1 MPKSSVLWIVLGASL
16 LVWLAGCTPPMR
28 SPQPTPQAT
37 AAPLPEAGVL
47 AIVDALARPAPL
59 PGGTSAIYF
68 TVLNGLDQSVQL
80 VSAASPAARAVE
92 THETV
97 AEEGVMKMIPLP
109 DGYPV
114 PAGTTLVLQPGGKH
128 IMLIDLVEP
137 LAPGDTIELTVT
149 FDNGQVFELN
159 VPVLDPQLNR
169 PVDAEGREALGGP
182 QDQPVIHDHESM
194 QGEAAPHEHAQ
205 MHGDNTALSPELA
218 AALEALPV
226 GAIHQLDEALAQGS
240 DWDADAARTTVD
252 DLIAQLDAFSWPED
266 LLPSIETIRTHAVDL
281 HDAIEAG
288 DPARVGE
295 LAAALHHLL
304 HALDQPVIHDH
315 ESMQGEAAPH
325 EHAQMHG
332 DNTALSPEL
341 AAALE
346 ALPVGAIHQLDEA
359 LAQGSDWDAD
369 AARTTVDDLIAQL
382 DAFSWPEDLLP
393 SIETIRTHA
402 VDLHDA
408 IEAGDPA
415 RVGELAAALHH
426 LLHALAP

>member
-1 MPKSSVLWIVLGASL
+1 MSKPSVLWIVLGASL
-16 LVWLAGCTPPMR
+16 LLWLAGCTPMP
-28 SPQPTPQAT
+28 SIQPTPLAT

-47 AIVDALARPAPL
+47 AIVDARARPAPL

-68 TVLNGLDQSVQL
+68 TVLNGLDQPVQL

-169 PVDAEGREALGGP
+169 PVDAEGRAAFGGP

-194 QGEAAPHEHAQ
+194 HGDGPSEAAPHEHGQ
-205 MHGDNTALSPELA
+205 MHSDNTALSPELA
-218 AALEALPV
+218 AALEPLPV

-240 DWDADAARTTVD
+240 DWDANAARTTVD
-252 DLIAQLDAFSWPED
+252 DLIARLDAFSWPDD
-266 LLPSIETIRTHAVDL
+266 LLPSIAAIRTHAVDL

-288 DPARVGE
+288 DLARVGE

-304 HALDQPVIHDH
+304 H
-315 ESMQGEAAPH
+315 
-325 EHAQMHG
+325 
-332 DNTALSPEL
+332 
-341 AAALE
+341 
-346 ALPVGAIHQLDEA
+346 
-359 LAQGSDWDAD
+359 
-369 AARTTVDDLIAQL
+369 DLV
-382 DAFSWPEDLLP
+382 P
-393 SIETIRTHA
+393 
-402 VDLHDA
+402 
-408 IEAGDPA
+408 
-415 RVGELAAALHH
+415 
-426 LLHALAP
+426 

>member
-1 MPKSSVLWIVLGASL
+1 MPKPSVLWIVLGASL
-16 LVWLAGCTPPMR
+16 LLWLAGCGPMR
-28 SPQPTPQAT
+28 GPQPAAQAT

-47 AIVDALARPAPL
+47 AIVDARARPAPL

-68 TVLNGLDQSVQL
+68 TVLNGLDQPVQL

-114 PAGTTLVLQPGGKH
+114 PAGTALILQPGGKH

-137 LAPGDTIELTVT
+137 LTPGDTIELTVT
-149 FDNGQVFELN
+149 FDSGQVFELN

-169 PVDAEGREALGGP
+169 PTDAEGRAALGGP
-182 QDQPVIHDHESM
+182 QEQPVTHDHASM
-194 QGEAAPHEHAQ
+194 QGEAPHEHAQ
-205 MHGDNTALSPELA
+205 MHGDNAALSPELA

-226 GAIHQLDEALAQGS
+226 GAIHQLDEAIAQGS

-252 DLIAQLDAFSWPED
+252 ALITQLDAFSWPDD
-266 LLPSIETIRTHAVDL
+266 LRPSIEAIRTHAVEL

-304 HALDQPVIHDH
+304 HALVP
-315 ESMQGEAAPH
+315 
-325 EHAQMHG
+325 
-332 DNTALSPEL
+332 
-341 AAALE
+341 
-346 ALPVGAIHQLDEA
+346 
-359 LAQGSDWDAD
+359 
-369 AARTTVDDLIAQL
+369 
-382 DAFSWPEDLLP
+382 
-393 SIETIRTHA
+393 
-402 VDLHDA
+402 
-408 IEAGDPA
+408 
-415 RVGELAAALHH
+415 
-426 LLHALAP
+426 

>member
-16 LVWLAGCTPPMR
+16 LVWLAGCTPPMP
-28 SPQPTPQAT
+28 SIQPTPQAT

-47 AIVDALARPAPL
+47 AIVDARARPAPL

-68 TVLNGLDQSVQL
+68 TVLNGLDRPVQL

-128 IMLIDLVEP
+128 IMLVDLVEP

-149 FDNGQVFELN
+149 FDNGQTFELN

-182 QDQPVIHDHESM
+182 QDQPVTHDHESM
-194 QGEAAPHEHAQ
+194 HSETPSETAPHEHGQ

-226 GAIHQLDEALAQGS
+226 NAIHQLDEALAQGS

-252 DLIAQLDAFSWPED
+252 DLIAQLDALPWPED
-266 LLPSIETIRTHAVDL
+266 LLPSI
-281 HDAIEAG
+281 
-288 DPARVGE
+288 
-295 LAAALHHLL
+295 AA
-304 HALDQPVIHDH
+304 
-315 ESMQGEAAPH
+315 
-325 EHAQMHG
+325 
-332 DNTALSPEL
+332 
-341 AAALE
+341 
-346 ALPVGAIHQLDEA
+346 
-359 LAQGSDWDAD
+359 
-369 AARTTVDDLIAQL
+369 
-382 DAFSWPEDLLP
+382 
-393 SIETIRTHA
+393 IRTHA

>member
-1 MPKSSVLWIVLGASL
+1 MPKPSVLWIVLGASL
-16 LVWLAGCTPPMR
+16 LLWLAGCSPIR
-28 SPQPTPQAT
+28 GPQPAAQAT

-47 AIVDALARPAPL
+47 AIVDARARPAPL

-68 TVLNGLDQSVQL
+68 TVLNGLDQPVQL

-114 PAGTTLVLQPGGKH
+114 PAGTTLTLQPGGKH

-169 PVDAEGREALGGP
+169 PVDAEGRAALGGP
-182 QDQPVIHDHESM
+182 QDQPVTHDHESM
-194 QGEAAPHEHAQ
+194 QGEAPHEHAQ
-205 MHGDNTALSPELA
+205 MHGDSTALSPELA

-226 GAIHQLDEALAQGS
+226 GAIHQLDEAIAQGN

-252 DLIAQLDAFSWPED
+252 DLITRLDAFSWPDD
-266 LLPSIETIRTHAVDL
+266 LLPSIEAIRTHAVDL

-304 HALDQPVIHDH
+304 HALVP
-315 ESMQGEAAPH
+315 
-325 EHAQMHG
+325 
-332 DNTALSPEL
+332 
-341 AAALE
+341 
-346 ALPVGAIHQLDEA
+346 
-359 LAQGSDWDAD
+359 
-369 AARTTVDDLIAQL
+369 
-382 DAFSWPEDLLP
+382 
-393 SIETIRTHA
+393 
-402 VDLHDA
+402 
-408 IEAGDPA
+408 
-415 RVGELAAALHH
+415 
-426 LLHALAP
+426 